1 MSSSV
6 IKNTLSSDEDNKE
19 MPKRRA
25 AFRSGILKHTGH
37 IASHRL
43 FNLLASSSSL
53 SRPNVSLFPLLL
65 QSRFFPNP
73 PGPLV
78 LNLETSKDLD
88 GILTSYFI
96 SNSLSHLLYNLI
108 SKQQGFTLL
117 LFCIIII
124 ACVMW
129 HMGS

>member
-25 AFRSGILKHTGH
+25 AFRSGILKHTWH
-37 IASHRL
+37 RASHRL
-43 FNLLASSSSL
+43 LNLLASSSSL
-53 SRPNVSLFPLLL
+53 SRPNVSLSCFSPNV
-65 QSRFFPNP
+65 FPNP
-73 PGPLV
+73 LGSLV

-108 SKQQGFTLL
+108 NKQQCFTLL
-117 LFCIIII
+117 LFYIIII